1 MSRRRAALAAAAA
14 AVALAALAAGAAL
27 GFTPLF
33 GEPGADVPTARV
45 EVRDFVRRVPA
56 DGHLEAVKA
65 TPLTVSREVG
75 GPVRIAWLA
84 DDGRRVA
91 AGDPV
96 VRFDPTDMERALTDA
111 RDDLTTAE
119 VKTGKAR
126 VSIDSEIANLGRDAE
141 LAEAE
146 VSTAERFAK
155 RDELI
160 YSRTEIIESEID
172 GELAAERRDHA
183 LAAREARGELG
194 RTDLELLSIERRKAD
209 LEIEE
214 AERGLAALV
223 MTAPHDGIVSLR
235 TDWRGNTPRVG
246 DTTWPGQPVAEIPD
260 LSQMQA
266 EVWVLEADAGGLA
279 AGQRAEV
286 WVEAHPETA
295 HRAVVERVDA
305 LAKPQLRG
313 SPVQYF
319 AAVLAL
325 EETDPA
331 TMKPGQRVRAVIEAE
346 ARPGALVVPRQA
358 VFERDGDRIVYRRR
372 GRGFEAV
379 PVTVGPSTA
388 ALAVI
393 ESGLAEGDEV
403 ALADPERRPAAERE
417 PAGGFAPPAGPAAG
431 NGR

>member
-1 MSRRRAALAAAAA
+1 
-14 AVALAALAAGAAL
+14 
-27 GFTPLF
+27 
-33 GEPGADVPTARV
+33 
-45 EVRDFVRRVPA
+45 
-56 DGHLEAVKA
+56 
-65 TPLTVSREVG
+65 
-75 GPVRIAWLA
+75 
-84 DDGRRVA
+84 
-91 AGDPV
+91 
-96 VRFDPTDMERALTDA
+96 
-111 RDDLTTAE
+111 
-119 VKTGKAR
+119 
-126 VSIDSEIANLGRDAE
+126 
-141 LAEAE
+141 
-146 VSTAERFAK
+146 
-155 RDELI
+155 
-160 YSRTEIIESEID
+160 
-172 GELAAERRDHA
+172 
-183 LAAREARGELG
+183 
-194 RTDLELLSIERRKAD
+194 
-209 LEIEE
+209 
-214 AERGLAALV
+214 
-223 MTAPHDGIVSLR
+223 
-235 TDWRGNTPRVG
+235 
-246 DTTWPGQPVAEIPD
+246 
-260 LSQMQA
+260 MQA
-266 EVWVLEADAGGLA
+266 EIWVLEADAGGLA

-305 LAKPQLRG
+305 LAKPRLRG